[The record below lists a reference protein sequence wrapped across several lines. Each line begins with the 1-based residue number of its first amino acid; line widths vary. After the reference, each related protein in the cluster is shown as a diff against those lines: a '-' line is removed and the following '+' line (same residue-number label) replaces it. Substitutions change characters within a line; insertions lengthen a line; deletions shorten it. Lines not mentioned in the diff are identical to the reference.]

1 MTEPTAM
8 DIDQVPSTATENS
21 STGEASKRLKMTMDD
36 DDNSVEPSPLVA
48 VLDPSKEPPNRDT
61 QLDNKDVPGTVSPH
75 PTAPSTGVIS
85 QAPESSNAE
94 ATLESQDVD
103 KDTLQSN
110 HEDSAGQEL
119 ARALIA
125 VDPTPSANDLND
137 SILAIASLSEP
148 LKTTLEMLEDEE
160 TVPPKTKDPITSA
173 INAQPSPI
181 SSGNIPSSE
190 SQDPANSNP
199 RAPDEI
205 QQPVLVVSKAT
216 HLEDAG
222 GKDDLKAPNSESLS
236 VGQDTVIQP
245 SDQQQTSAEKPILE
259 QNASVGS
266 QPGSTESSTK
276 DISAPQPADASKV
289 PARESEAVSEGVS
302 QEHNQDGAL
311 PTTKDL
317 HPGGNDINQK
327 ISPIESL
334 GAQVQPASSQQQ
346 SSGTS
351 FSTSRTP
358 PFQPLPPLSTI
369 SATQP
374 SSEASQ
380 NSARPSRSS
389 MSLSALLV
397 SNDDDSE
404 QDPDHGRA
412 MSRSIFGQ
420 FEAPSPSTGAS
431 KPSHPPT
438 QTATTLQSIPPAH
451 APSTIS
457 QTSQSSGQTSV
468 SSTSPR
474 SGSGGTGLHRI
485 RDSAETSSLHSNQP
499 GYSRPATEISHA
511 SGRGQEPARATAG
524 KDYPG
529 DEVMESG
536 GVGGYG
542 TPRYRL
548 ASPVGV
554 RPVQDSVNG
563 AGGGAANNKLPGVG
577 SMTGPA
583 PAHDPHSHPNAAFR
597 NEASHPPLS
606 TRPNQYSSSQ
616 HPTMTH
622 PTNTNGH
629 YPPSAHS
636 SHPSA
641 PSAGPTQPSANVP
654 STISHHPKLVVKNDA
669 SLAMDGRPELFLGYF
684 RYEPALLLPNMEGKE
699 NSLLEVRIASPY
711 LTYDNVKV
719 KRRELWGTEIY
730 TDDSDVVAM
739 LIHTGLYIPPIGE
752 HNGDQDPIQPD
763 SQQHNFA
770 AHPLKHVCPNFD
782 LAVTLRVMPKLVKYQ
797 GSIRNRIKSRT
808 WNNGHDG
815 QSLRIESI
823 QKLCSGEALNRGR
836 SQSKRR
842 MKEYNQE
849 RLRVLSNIH
858 DETTESLQNER
869 AMRTATFEFTHQGDP
884 CFKYSPELVM
894 DRHDGLSRKW
904 TSWRLKKE
912 VLILENDEERYEIS
926 LQHQAGT
933 DARRFDQYR
942 FAVISP
948 RTSLSSWSKATY
960 PLDPAGLTE
969 VLYED
974 LDWQDFEWV
983 ERGVVVQPSQRTK
996 HHTAR
1001 TGSGSSMDG
1010 ILSGNNDK
1018 HATPMISSSG
1028 SSDPMAMDV
1037 EDGVVKNASQDRAL
1051 KSKTGV
1057 GSQGTLEVHQD
1068 GVFCVV
1074 SRLSW
1079 RPRSEQRSARP
1090 TGTGALLNV
1099 ENKVTKGAEPPSTTE
1114 SLSHHGSKA
1123 SIPTA
1128 LGSNPS
1134 LDQVGLSDGSFGP
1147 ESDEKQNT
1155 LPMISHVT
1163 NGGQRDAPE
1172 GGSTTLDT
1180 QRPTFGSAATPM
1192 QLPESTKPAS
1202 STMAE
1207 NAMDVD
1213 IAGTK
1218 AIPAPSTSPESGQQ
1232 QQEKVEVGNA
1242 NPAETKV
1249 PGTVS
1254 ESTNLERE
1262 EGELEDGEIASD

>member
-276 DISAPQPADASKV
+276 DISAPQPADA
-289 PARESEAVSEGVS
+289 
-302 QEHNQDGAL
+302 
-311 PTTKDL
+311 
-317 HPGGNDINQK
+317 I
-327 ISPIESL
+327 
-334 GAQVQPASSQQQ
+334 
-346 SSGTS
+346 
-351 FSTSRTP
+351 
-358 PFQPLPPLSTI
+358 
-369 SATQP
+369 
-374 SSEASQ
+374 
-380 NSARPSRSS
+380 
-389 MSLSALLV
+389 

-730 TDDSDVVAM
+730 TDDSDVVAR
-739 LIHTGLYIPPIGE
+739 LYIPPIGE